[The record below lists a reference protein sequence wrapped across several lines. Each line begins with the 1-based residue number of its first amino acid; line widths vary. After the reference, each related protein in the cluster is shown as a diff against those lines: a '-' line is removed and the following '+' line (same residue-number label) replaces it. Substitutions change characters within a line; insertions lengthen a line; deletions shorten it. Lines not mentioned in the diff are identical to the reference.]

1 MCVLLNRC
9 AEDPLVGSYAHEI
22 GRQQRRRQWRLRQT
36 DGVVSTDLY
45 RQFPDGL
52 LFRVSSIDLDAV
64 HAFKVQQQFTADM
77 MAAMPCLSLNLALDR
92 SYS

>member
-1 MCVLLNRC
+1 
-9 AEDPLVGSYAHEI
+9 
-22 GRQQRRRQWRLRQT
+22 
-36 DGVVSTDLY
+36 
-45 RQFPDGL
+45 
-52 LFRVSSIDLDAV
+52 VSSIDLDAV